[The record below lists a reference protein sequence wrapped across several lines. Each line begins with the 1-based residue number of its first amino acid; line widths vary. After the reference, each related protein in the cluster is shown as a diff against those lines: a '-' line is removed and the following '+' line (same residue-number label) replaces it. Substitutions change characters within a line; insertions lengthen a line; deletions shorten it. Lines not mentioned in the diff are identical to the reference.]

1 MDEATA
7 KSLSW
12 LLDRVESAER
22 ARLSQVFPQ
31 IYADI
36 HRVAMRYLST
46 ERASHTLTPTALV
59 NEAFV
64 RMRDRDADI
73 RGQSHALALAA
84 IAMRR
89 ILVDHARQRAAQKRG
104 SAARQFALNG
114 GESADCHAIEILEL
128 DDLIT
133 RLTELDPRRARV
145 VELRFFADMS
155 NEEIARALGVA
166 RSTVA
171 EDWRV
176 ARAWLGAQL
185 RGGSPR

>member
-1 MDEATA
+1 MDEETA

-12 LLDRVESAER
+12 LLDRVENAER

-31 IYADI
+31 IYDDI
-36 HRVAMRYLST
+36 HRVAMRYLSS
-46 ERASHTLTPTALV
+46 ERACHTLTPTALV

-64 RMRDRDADI
+64 RMRGRAADL
-73 RGQSHALALAA
+73 RGESHALALAA

-104 SAARQFALNG
+104 NAARQFALNG
-114 GESADCHAIEILEL
+114 GEASDHNAIEILEL

-145 VELRFFADMS
+145 VELRFFADMT
-155 NEEIARALGVA
+155 NEEIASALGVS
-166 RSTVA
+166 RSTVI
-171 EDWRV
+171 EDWGV
-176 ARAWLGAQL
+176 
-185 RGGSPR
+185 